1 MGIFDPKNPRPN
13 QLSPQNDDKYE
24 GGSSNVNLRQV
35 TVEANNNLDLQQMGS
50 IDSNSFSEDSSEQS
64 NREAEEAGTPKKNRK
79 GKNKTLC
86 ETSIFTNTFYVI
98 F

>member
-1 MGIFDPKNPRPN
+1 M
-13 QLSPQNDDKYE
+13 
-24 GGSSNVNLRQV
+24 NLRQV
-35 TVEANNNLDLQQMGS
+35 TVEANNNLDLGS

-86 ETSIFTNTFYVI
+86 ETSLFTNTYYVI